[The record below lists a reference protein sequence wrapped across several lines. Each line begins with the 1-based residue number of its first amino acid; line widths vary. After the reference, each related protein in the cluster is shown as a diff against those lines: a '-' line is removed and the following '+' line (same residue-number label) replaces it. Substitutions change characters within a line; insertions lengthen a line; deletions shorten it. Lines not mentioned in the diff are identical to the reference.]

1 MLILK
6 YLFGLFP
13 GIFISILFFK
23 LDKEKSNRKNIIC
36 LLLFLLGCVGS
47 YITYRVE
54 NKVGSYFPEMVDMN
68 YFLVLMYSIFGV
80 AIYEEGVKL
89 FFIFFL
95 TLKEK
100 YSKIFSWIVISVIC
114 SMGYAI
120 FENIVYYV
128 MNGTI
133 FTAIVRMFTAVP
145 SHACFA
151 VIMGECYSKYK
162 DTNNFKYLFF
172 SLIIPTILH
181 SFYNVFLYKGSYIGF
196 VINKIYF
203 IILLMYCI
211 KKVYR
216 LKDV

>member
-1 MLILK
+1 MLVLK
-6 YLFGLFP
+6 YILGLFP
-13 GIFISILFFK
+13 GVFISILFFK
-23 LDKEKSNRKNIIC
+23 LDKEKNNKKKIIC
-36 LLLFLLGCVGS
+36 LLLFLLGCLGS

-89 FFIFFL
+89 FFVFFL

-100 YSKIFSWIVISVIC
+100 YNKIFSWIVISVIC
-114 SMGYAI
+114 SMGYAV
-120 FENIVYYV
+120 FENMVYYV

-133 FTAIVRMFTAVP
+133 FTAIVRMIISVP

-151 VIMGECYSKYK
+151 IIMGEYYSKYK
-162 DTNNFKYLFF
+162 NSNNFKYLFL
-172 SLIIPTILH
+172 SLVVPTIVHAL
-181 SFYNVFLYKGSYIGF
+181 YNVFLYKGSYIGF
-196 VINKIYF
+196 FINKIYF

-211 KKVYR
+211 KRVYK
-216 LKDV
+216 LKNV